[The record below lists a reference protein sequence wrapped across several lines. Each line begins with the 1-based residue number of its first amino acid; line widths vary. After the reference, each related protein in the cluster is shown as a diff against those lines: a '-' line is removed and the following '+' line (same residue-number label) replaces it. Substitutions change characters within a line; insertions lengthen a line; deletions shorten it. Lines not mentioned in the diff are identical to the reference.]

1 MSEMDGPREPGEAA
15 SEAHGGVSRRQV
27 LGWALGGVAAVGA
40 AVAVP
45 VAVEQT
51 SSTPSSSAPH
61 AYPRVKVANVADLAG
76 GPVTFEYPLVGQ
88 HSMVV
93 DLGRP
98 ARHGVGPKA
107 SIVGYS
113 LICQHMG
120 CTVTFDPTTTEFIC
134 PCHQSRYDPTVDGMV
149 VIGQAPLPLPRV
161 ALELDAKG
169 DIYATEVTELIW
181 GYRDN
186 LLNGAQV

>member
-1 MSEMDGPREPGEAA
+1 M
-15 SEAHGGVSRRQV
+15 
-27 LGWALGGVAAVGA
+27 LGFALGGVAAVGA

-45 VAVEQT
+45 TAVEQT
-51 SSTPSSSAPH
+51 TSAPSP
-61 AYPRVKVANVADLAG
+61 ASQRSYPRVKVATVAALAG
-76 GPVTFEYPLVGQ
+76 GPVTFDYPLVGQ

-93 DLGRP
+93 DVGRP
-98 ARHGVGPKA
+98 VRNGVGPKA
-107 SIVGYS
+107 SIVGFS

-120 CTVTFDPTTTEFIC
+120 CTVTFDPTTTELIC

-161 ALELDAKG
+161 ALEVDAKG
-169 DIYATEVTELIW
+169 DIYATKVTELIW

-186 LLNGAQV
+186 LQDGAQV